1 MAGHGTDDDAHGQ
14 MGKVIGPRFA
24 SYSDIQPIPEMP
36 EAVDLGPDV
45 LHPWTTLVAKDGEWT
60 LRRYENRPRRWY
72 ICHPVHGWRLARSL
86 SDADAIDELH
96 CYAVHGAPLI

>member
-1 MAGHGTDDDAHGQ
+1 M
-14 MGKVIGPRFA
+14 IGPQFA
-24 SYSDIQPIPEMP
+24 GYSDIQPIPERP

-45 LHPWTTLVAKDGEWT
+45 LHPWTTVVADDGEWT
-60 LRRYENRPRRWY
+60 LRRSENRPRRWY

-96 CYAVHGAPLI
+96 CYAVHGAPLV